1 MGVLGRVL
9 VAICSVGSRPTL
21 TLGTPVPITVAE
33 ALVHG
38 VTSFRRYLLP
48 VGGGTFVDVTG

>member
-1 MGVLGRVL
+1 
-9 VAICSVGSRPTL
+9 VGSRPTL

-48 VGGGTFVDVTG
+48 VGGGTFVVVTG